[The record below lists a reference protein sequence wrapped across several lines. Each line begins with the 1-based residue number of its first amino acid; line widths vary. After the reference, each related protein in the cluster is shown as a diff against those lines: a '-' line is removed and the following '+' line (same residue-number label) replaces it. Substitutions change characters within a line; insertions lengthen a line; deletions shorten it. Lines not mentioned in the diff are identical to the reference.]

1 MKNILGPIFL
11 FFFFFLVYLV
21 TAAPSVFWWDS
32 GELVANVRTLGV
44 PHRPGFP
51 LYVLLAKVFSYLPV
65 GSFVY
70 EQNLFS
76 GFCGALALVFF
87 HLSLV
92 MFLGRQNELLG
103 GSSARRN
110 LVAFF
115 TTLTIGFTF
124 TFWIQAVR
132 AEVYTLGAFLF
143 TFALYCFLRATPPP
157 RPETIP
163 HPSSSLDYGRDKSL
177 GTGPQPLSTS
187 GEGSVVLPSVV
198 RVGDWRT
205 ARWFWLGIFAAFL
218 GLGNHHITLLS
229 TFPFLFLVA
238 GASTFGSLNFK
249 KWVGVFF
256 LFLVGI
262 STYLYLPVRA
272 WSQPFFNWG
281 GPTDF
286 ASTANLVFATDS
298 FNTISTSVEDNLFK
312 MFRLL
317 SLLFDQL
324 GIGLFFF
331 AFGGLLILLF
341 ANRGWFIKMALLLV
355 GNLLVTALLAAE
367 VIPDN
372 PDLHGYLVYSLFGL
386 GLGLAVCIAAF
397 FGVVE
402 RAVGAVSNFLVGFAR
417 VGLAGLF
424 LLFSLIPWT
433 FSRNFCDLSDNRIA
447 LKMAQEALAPVPPGG
462 VVFLDSPALDF
473 VLRGV
478 QYGEQWRRDV
488 VVVNRAFLGA
498 DWYRKNLVENFPRLA
513 TVFSSKPRKKD
524 PDALFHFWTSRL
536 KQKKVPVFMEFTERD
551 RDLVDRLQPTG
562 FLFQLIDTAF
572 VLDTIAV
579 ERQLIWEVAN
589 LWTEDDRVMQNDPQA
604 VKMLVL
610 YLYRSGLY
618 YEWRGAR
625 KKALNLYNKAV
636 AWGEKGEELQ
646 KRMLKLEKEITLAER
661 KKTGSPPIAV
671 SEPKRPRG
679 KLSR

>member
-1 MKNILGPIFL
+1 MKKFLGPAFL

-21 TAAPSVFWWDS
+21 SAAPSVFWWDS

-51 LYVLLAKVFSYLPV
+51 LYILLAKVFSYLPI
-65 GSFVY
+65 GSFTY
-70 EQNLFS
+70 QQNLFS

-92 MFLGRQNELLG
+92 MFLGRQPELLG
-103 GSSARRN
+103 GSLARRN

-115 TTLTIGFTF
+115 TTLSIGFTF

-143 TFALYCFLRATPPP
+143 SFPLYCFLRATPPL
-157 RPETIP
+157 RPET
-163 HPSSSLDYGRDKSL
+163 
-177 GTGPQPLSTS
+177 
-187 GEGSVVLPSVV
+187 VLPSWALFP
-198 RVGDWRT
+198 RPNLESMGEEESEGAPAIIKVGNYVT
-205 ARWFWLGIFAAFL
+205 ARWFWLGIFTAFL
-218 GLGNHHITLLS
+218 GLGNHHVTLLS
-229 TFPFLFLVA
+229 TFPFLFAVA
-238 GASTFGSLNFK
+238 GATTFAHLNFK
-249 KWVGVFF
+249 KWMGILF

-262 STYLYLPVRA
+262 SSYLYLPVRA

-281 GPTDF
+281 GPSGF
-286 ASTANLVFATDS
+286 VSTAQLVLATDS
-298 FNTISTSVEDNLFK
+298 FTTISLSTVDTLLK
-312 MFRLL
+312 MHRLL

-341 ANRGWFIKMALLLV
+341 FSPRWFWKTALLLV

-367 VIPDN
+367 IFPDN
-372 PDLHGYLVYSLFGL
+372 PDLHGYLIYSLFGL
-386 GLGLAVCIAAF
+386 GLGLAICIAAF
-397 FGVVE
+397 FGIVE

-417 VGLAGLF
+417 AGLAALF

-433 FSRNFCDLSDNRIA
+433 FSRNLCDLSENRVA
-447 LKMAQEALAPVPPGG
+447 LKMAQEALSPVPPGG
-462 VVFLDSPALDF
+462 VVFLDSPELDF

-478 QYGEQWRRDV
+478 QYGELWRRDV

-498 DWYRKNLVENFPRLA
+498 DWYLKSLVENFPRLA
-513 TVFSSKPRKKD
+513 AVFSSQPRKGE
-524 PDALFHFWTSRL
+524 PDELFRFWTSRL
-536 KQKKVPVFMEFTERD
+536 AEKGVPVFVEFTERD
-551 RDLVDRLQPTG
+551 RDLVERLQPTG
-562 FLFQLIDTAF
+562 FLFRLIDTVF
-572 VLDTIAV
+572 VLDTVAV
-579 ERQLIWEVAN
+579 EQQLMWEVAN

-625 KKALNLYNKAV
+625 KKALILFRKTV
-636 AWGEKGEELQ
+636 AWGEQGEELQ
-646 KRMLKLEKEITLAER
+646 KRIFKLEKEITLAES
-661 KKTGSPPIAV
+661 KSSEPLPLAS
-671 SEPKRPRG
+671 SEPKKPRA

>member
-1 MKNILGPIFL
+1 MKKTLGPIFL

-21 TAAPSVFWWDS
+21 SAAPSVFWWDS
-32 GELVANVRTLGV
+32 GELVANVKTLGV

-51 LYVLLAKVFSYLPV
+51 LYVLLAKLFSYLPI

-70 EQNLFS
+70 QQNLFS
-76 GFCGALALVFF
+76 GFCGAMALVFF

-92 MFLGRQNELLG
+92 MFLGRQNDLLG

-115 TTLTIGFTF
+115 TTLTVGFTF

-143 TFALYCFLRATPPP
+143 TFALFCFLRATPRP
-157 RPETIP
+157 RPEAIRQ
-163 HPSSSLDYGRDKSL
+163 PSANFNRPNQEL
-177 GTGPQPLSTS
+177 P
-187 GEGSVVLPSVV
+187 GEENAAYVPEII
-198 RVGDWRT
+198 RVGNYVS

-218 GLGNHHITLLS
+218 GLGNHHITLLA
-229 TFPFLFLVA
+229 TFPFLFAVA
-238 GASTFGSLNFK
+238 GASTFGSLSFK
-249 KWVGVFF
+249 KWMGVVF
-256 LFLVGI
+256 LFILGI

-272 WSQPFFNWG
+272 WSQPLFNWG
-281 GPTDF
+281 GHTDF
-286 ASTANLVFATDS
+286 ETTANLVLATDS
-298 FNTISTSVEDNLFK
+298 YQTISTSVMDNLVK
-312 MFRLL
+312 IHQLL
-317 SLLFDQL
+317 SILFDQL

-341 ANRGWFIKMALLLV
+341 VNKSWFWKVALLLV
-355 GNLLVTALLAAE
+355 GNLVVTALLASE

-372 PDLHGYLVYSLFGL
+372 PDLHGYLVFSLFAL
-386 GLGLAVCIAAF
+386 GLGIATTIAAF

-402 RAVGAVSNFLVGFAR
+402 RAAGAVANFLVGFAR

-424 LLFSLIPWT
+424 LLFSLLPWT
-433 FSRNFCDLSDNRIA
+433 FSRPLCDLSENRIA
-447 LKMAQEALAPVPPGG
+447 LKMAQEALSPVPPGG

-478 QYGEQWRRDV
+478 QYGEGWRKDV
-488 VVVNRAFLGA
+488 VVVNRAFMGA
-498 DWYRKNLVENFPRLA
+498 DWYRKSLVENFPRLA
-513 TVFSSKPRKKD
+513 TVFSSKTKKKD
-524 PDALFHFWTSRL
+524 GDALFRLWASRL
-536 KQKKVPVFMEFTERD
+536 AQKKVPVFLEFTERD
-551 RDLVDRLQPTG
+551 KGLVERLQPTG
-562 FLFQLIDTAF
+562 FLFQLIDTPF
-572 VLDTIAV
+572 VLDTVAV
-579 ERQLIWEVAN
+579 ERQLMWEVSN

-618 YEWRGAR
+618 YEWRGAK
-625 KKALNLYNKAV
+625 KKALNRFQKTV
-636 AWGEKGEELQ
+636 AWGERGEEVQ
-646 KRMLKLEKEITLAER
+646 KRILKLEKEITLAER
-661 KKTGSPPIAV
+661 KTAGSPPMAS

-679 KLSR
+679 KVTR

>member
-1 MKNILGPIFL
+1 MKKALGPTFL

-21 TAAPSVFWWDS
+21 SAAPSVFWWDS

-51 LYVLLAKVFSYLPV
+51 LYVLLAKIFSYLPI

-70 EQNLFS
+70 QQNLFS
-76 GFCGALALVFF
+76 GFCGAWALVFF

-92 MFLGRQNELLG
+92 GFLGRQNNLLG
-103 GSSARRN
+103 GPSARRN

-143 TFALYCFLRATPPP
+143 TFSLYCFLRATPPP
-157 RPETIP
+157 RPESIR
-163 HPSSSLDYGRDKSL
+163 HPSAALPRPGL
-177 GTGPQPLSTS
+177 EPS
-187 GEGSVVLPSVV
+187 GEEVSDYAPSVIK
-198 RVGDWRT
+198 VGNYAT
-205 ARWFWLGIFAAFL
+205 ARWFWLGIFTAFL

-238 GASTFGSLNFK
+238 GAATFGSLSFK
-249 KWVGVFF
+249 KWVGVLF
-256 LFLVGI
+256 LFLFGV

-281 GPTDF
+281 GPADF
-286 ASTANLVFATDS
+286 ASTARLVFATDS
-298 FNTISTSVEDNLFK
+298 YHTVSFSAQETLLK

-331 AFGGLLILLF
+331 AFGGFLILLF
-341 ANRGWFIKMALLLV
+341 SNRGWFWKMALLLV

-386 GLGLAVCIAAF
+386 GLGLAVTIALF

-402 RAVGAVSNFLVGFAR
+402 RAVGAVSSVLVGFAR

-433 FSRNFCDLSDNRIA
+433 FSRPFCDLSENRVA
-447 LKMAQEALAPVPPGG
+447 LKMAQEALSPVPPGG

-498 DWYRKNLVENFPRLA
+498 DWYRKSLVENFPRLA

-524 PDALFHFWTSRL
+524 SDALFHFWVSRL
-536 KQKKVPVFMEFTERD
+536 KQKKVPIFVEFTERD
-551 RDLVDRLQPTG
+551 RDLVDRLQPMG

-572 VLDTIAV
+572 VLDTVAV
-579 ERQLIWEVAN
+579 ERQLMWEVAN

-646 KRMLKLEKEITLAER
+646 KRILKLEKEITLAER
-661 KKTGSPPIAV
+661 KKAGSPPMAA